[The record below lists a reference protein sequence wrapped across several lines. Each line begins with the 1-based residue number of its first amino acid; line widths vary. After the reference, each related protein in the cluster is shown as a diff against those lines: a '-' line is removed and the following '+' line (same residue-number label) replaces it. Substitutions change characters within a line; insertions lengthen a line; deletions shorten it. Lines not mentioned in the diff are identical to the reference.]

1 MPYRIT
7 PAYESDLPRLWTI
20 EQESFHNPWSND
32 MLQQEI
38 TKPQARFRV
47 LREATETSPEAAP
60 ALGFCLSWV
69 VLDELHIHQVAVTPS
84 LRRQGLG
91 RLLLQDAL
99 HIAQQEQVV
108 RLYLEVRASNQAAL
122 GLYQSFHFETVGV
135 RRKYYQEPVE
145 DAVVLVYEAQ
155 AETSDG
161 ER

>member
-47 LREATETSPEAAP
+47 LREATDTSPEATP